1 MGFDL
6 FQLFS
11 FCLPEFACWENKE
24 QTRSCGLEDVSHS
37 LLRRPELI
45 PPMPASVPSY
55 RGLATQESAVQEIS
69 DYSRHH
75 QTDEEKGPYK
85 DPPEATEPYNYLK
98 AGRSDERPLNRSHRV
113 LKPLQNPY
121 KQSISDTIPQW
132 WNLGA
137 EAFGTVGG
145 RDDLVRVD
153 DVSVAPAED
162 DGDGRENI
170 RVGAADDHRQAGPE
184 VDLRQCIDRCDEQ
197 QRLDHP
203 RLLLLRRVPRNGG
216 KVSAMETQL
225 QHQKAEEAFRK

>member
-1 MGFDL
+1 MRRKDWRNTKN
-6 FQLFS
+6 S
-11 FCLPEFACWENKE
+11 HWEI
-24 QTRSCGLEDVSHS
+24 R
-37 LLRRPELI
+37 
-45 PPMPASVPSY
+45 Y
-55 RGLATQESAVQEIS
+55 
-69 DYSRHH
+69 

-98 AGRSDERPLNRSHRV
+98 AGRSDERPLNRPHRV

-121 KQSISDTIPQW
+121 KQSISDTNPQW

-137 EAFGTVGG
+137 EAFETVGG

-162 DGDGRENI
+162 DGDGGENI
-170 RVGAADDHRQAGPE
+170 GVGAADDHRQAGPE
-184 VDLRQCIDRCDEQ
+184 IDLRQCIDRCDEQ